1 MSGKKRAAGRNWRI
15 DAFRVAAALLIVAI
29 HTSPL
34 MVFSETADLILTR
47 VIARVAVPFFFMVTG
62 YFVLPRCLMPG
73 RFLRRAGNRGR
84 TQRPGGYFWNYE
96 RKQLGLYAFAIL
108 LYLPVNWYAG
118 NLKGPFGIPDVAR
131 ELLFEGTFY
140 HLWYLPGVI
149 LGLLLVYL
157 GGRALSY
164 GGVLVISLLLYLIGL
179 GGDSYYGLVS
189 QWEPAKAFYDW
200 IFGISSYTRNGVFFA
215 PVFLWLGYGL
225 ARMGILG
232 EMERPATGSL
242 ADTEERS
249 AGLGAYAGEMGLAA
263 SGVLMLA
270 EAVWIH
276 GNGWQRHDSMYFFL
290 PAVMGFLFYLLV
302 RETPGG
308 REIRAGGRSPEAG
321 AKRGGRGLETGA
333 RGSGGGLEAGANG
346 SGVPEAGSGRAKGN
360 VSGILPGLS
369 LPEWTTWVYIL
380 HPIGIIL
387 VRGAAKAVKFM
398 PLIENS
404 LLHYAAV
411 VLVSGCLAAGFCV
424 AAAFAKG
431 LWDTLSG
438 GNTGSFKKSGKRS
451 GKRLARRRRP
461 NG

>member
-1 MSGKKRAAGRNWRI
+1 MSIAKRMPGRNWRI

-34 MVFSETADLILTR
+34 MIFSETADFILTR
-47 VIARVAVPFFFMVTG
+47 VIARVAVPFFLMVTG

-73 RFLRRAGNRGR
+73 RLLEKAGLSRAGR
-84 TQRPGGYFWNYE
+84 TPGEYFRDYE
-96 RKQLGLYAFAIL
+96 RKQLLLYGFSIL

-118 NLKGPFGIPDVAR
+118 NLKGSFRISRVVG
-131 ELLFEGTFY
+131 ELVFEGTFY

-157 GGRALSY
+157 AGRAFSY
-164 GGVLVISLLLYLIGL
+164 SGVLLLSFMLYLTGL

-200 IFGISSYTRNGVFFA
+200 IFGVSPYTRNGVFFV

-225 ARMGILG
+225 ARMGILREMRRRG
-232 EMERPATGSL
+232 EEGGVRNAAGPDAASL
-242 ADTEERS
+242 P
-249 AGLGAYAGEMGLAA
+249 GAYAGETGFCV
-263 SGVLMLA
+263 SFILMLA
-270 EAVWIH
+270 EGIWLH
-276 GNGWQRHDSMYFFL
+276 GKGWQRHDSMYVFL
-290 PAVMGFLFYLLV
+290 PAVMGFLFFLLV
-302 RETPGG
+302 GKTPGS
-308 REIRAGGRSPEAG
+308 REG
-321 AKRGGRGLETGA
+321 KT
-333 RGSGGGLEAGANG
+333 RGSGGVGARRERAEG
-346 SGVPEAGSGRAKGN
+346 DFPGR
-360 VSGILPGLS
+360 LPGLS
-369 LPEWTTWVYIL
+369 LPTWTTWMYLL

-424 AAAFAKG
+424 AVPLGKALAARAFEGLGGFAEGAGNRGRRKG
-431 LWDTLSG
+431 
-438 GNTGSFKKSGKRS
+438 RI
-451 GKRLARRRRP
+451 RARRKRRD
-461 NG
+461 